1 MKFIEAFWEKRNL
14 GANTLEIEF
23 DNNEEIN
30 YFKLEPVLKKYEYV
44 VAKVPNGNIKM
55 AHLLEQNGF
64 RFMESQISIKNN
76 LRNYSKESDYFN
88 RFSEEISAQQII
100 NIRSLE
106 KLLLLIDEE
115 MFTTNRISLD
125 EYFWGKKAMFRY
137 RNWIKDEFKNDKSEL
152 YELISQDKKIGFFL
166 IKNIQ
171 KNNIDCLLAGIYTRF
186 KGKGLGFSI
195 IQKPI
200 EIAISRNKK
209 YLKAKISSNNIPV
222 IKLYSLYGFEI
233 YDIKYVFR
241 KINREAINI

>member
-14 GANTLEIEF
+14 DVNILEIKF

-76 LRNYSKESDYFN
+76 LRNYSKENDYFN
-88 RFSEEISAQQII
+88 RFLEEISAQQII

-106 KLLLLIDEE
+106 KLLSLIDEE
-115 MFTTNRISLD
+115 MFTTDRISLD
-125 EYFWGKKAMFRY
+125 EYFGKKKAMYRY
-137 RNWIKDEFKNDKSEL
+137 KNWIKDEFKNDKSEL
-152 YELISQDKKIGFFL
+152 YELIYQDEKIGFFL
-166 IKNIQ
+166 MKDIQ
-171 KNNIDCLLAGIYTRF
+171 KNNIDSLLAGIYTRF

-200 EIAISRNKK
+200 EIAIERNKK
-209 YLKAKISSNNIPV
+209 YLKTKISSNNIPV